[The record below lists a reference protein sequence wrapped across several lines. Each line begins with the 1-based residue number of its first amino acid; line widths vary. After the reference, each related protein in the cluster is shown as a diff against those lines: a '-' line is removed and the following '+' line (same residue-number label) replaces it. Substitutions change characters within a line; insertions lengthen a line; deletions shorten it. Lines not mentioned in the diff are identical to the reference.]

1 MIIFDRQFLQLILIS
16 LVGINVSARSLI
28 WEEAGVTGENP
39 RVQAGDHDTL
49 SHTSTVDHAD

>member
-1 MIIFDRQFLQLILIS
+1 MIIFDRQFLQFILIS

-39 RVQAGDHDTL
+39 RFQAGDRRTL
-49 SHTSTVDHAD
+49 SHTNTLDHAD